1 MHMKK
6 LFFPSFLKNFDR
18 ELMLT
23 KPTVWVTRAHFVSW
37 FSFLGVIFLTL
48 IFWVLPNDPRH
59 ESTVYLPTF
68 FLVILSI
75 VGIVFYLIYL
85 LRFNVFKRFGNYNRR
100 SMLSSFGFIFLS
112 IGWIILLPFIPS
124 LIESFRADR
133 AYSSEELVNDTD
145 RLNFLIGELIYDSL
159 STKFNR
165 DTLFVSDKLVSQHCD
180 SNKIEVENYFDNGV
194 NYCTQSYF
202 INNFRDYDSL
212 VSLGSGKY
220 ILMDVPDYQF
230 LSASKA
236 LQNSSNSLSV
246 SNRRKKLYYQI
257 HRSYNVDSLANWNTQ
272 FNLLKNKY
280 ASNEYSGFRGEYYIE
295 VGYAYT
301 PSGLSYFDKL
311 NVRSI
316 EEGLSNIIFR
326 KYFWYG
332 DAFEIFSR
340 IWFYTVLGLSLL
352 IFIFRHTTTKVFFLS
367 ILVSVLLL
375 MVSGL
380 ITAFLGLDEIGILNM
395 MLFYIGIFFVI
406 SFSSFKANKKSRING
421 ISINLVTS
429 SIGFVPI
436 LIVLLYHAILKE
448 RYSDSYFVN
457 YNYLR
462 LGLHLQIAEV
472 LGFLLLIAMIPTFVY
487 SFYRK
492 WYSLPDE

>member
-1 MHMKK
+1 MKK
-6 LFFPSFLKNFDR
+6 LLFPSFLRNFDR
-18 ELMLT
+18 KLMLT
-23 KPTVWVTRAHFVSW
+23 NPTIWVTRAHFVSW
-37 FSFLGVIFLTL
+37 FSFLGVIFLTM

-85 LRFNVFKRFGNYNRR
+85 LRFNVFKRFGNYSRR
-100 SMLSSFGFIFLS
+100 SILSSFVFIFLS
-112 IGWIILLPFIPS
+112 IGWIILFPFIPS
-124 LIESFRADR
+124 LIESYRADQT
-133 AYSSEELVNDTD
+133 YTSEELVNDTD

-159 STKFNR
+159 STEFHR
-165 DTLFVSDKLVSQHCD
+165 DTLHVSDTLVAQHCD
-180 SNKIEVENYFDNGV
+180 SNQINVENFYNNGV
-194 NYCTQSYF
+194 NFCTQSYF
-202 INNFRDYDSL
+202 INSFRDYDSL
-212 VSLGSGKY
+212 VSLGGGKY
-220 ILMDVPDYQF
+220 ILMNVPDYQF
-230 LSASKA
+230 LNSNKA
-236 LQNSSNSLSV
+236 RQYTADNIPESTV
-246 SNRRKKLYYQI
+246 RKRLYYEI
-257 HRSYNVDSLANWNTQ
+257 HRSYNIDSLDEWNAQ

-280 ASNEYSGFRGEYYIE
+280 ASDEYNGFRGEYYNE

-301 PSGLSYFDKL
+301 PSGISYFDKL

-316 EEGLSNIIFR
+316 EEGLRNISFR

-367 ILVSVLLL
+367 LLVSVLLL

-406 SFSSFKANKKSRING
+406 SLSSFKANKKSRMNG

-457 YNYLR
+457 YNYSQI
-462 LGLHLQIAEV
+462 GLHLQVAEV
-472 LGFLLLIAMIPTFVY
+472 LGILLLIAMIPTFIY

>member
-1 MHMKK
+1 MKK
-6 LFFPSFLKNFDR
+6 LLLPSFLRNFDR
-18 ELMLT
+18 KLMLT
-23 KPTVWVTRAHFVSW
+23 NPTIWVTRAHFVSW
-37 FSFLGVIFLTL
+37 FSFLGVIFLSS

-85 LRFNVFKRFGNYNRR
+85 LRFNVFKRFGNYSRK
-100 SMLSSFGFIFLS
+100 SMLSSFAFIFIS
-112 IGWIILLPFIPS
+112 IGWIILFPFIPS
-124 LIESFRADR
+124 LIESYRADR
-133 AYSSEELVNDTD
+133 AYTSEELVKDTD

-159 STKFNR
+159 SNEFKR
-165 DTLFVSDKLVSQHCD
+165 DTLLVSDKLVSQHCD
-180 SNKIEVENYFDNGV
+180 SNQIEVENYFDNGV
-194 NYCTQSYF
+194 NFCTQSYF

-212 VSLGSGKY
+212 VSLGGGNY

-236 LQNSSNSLSV
+236 LQNSNNSLSG

-257 HRSYNVDSLANWNTQ
+257 HRSYNVDSLAKWNKQ

-280 ASNEYSGFRGEYYIE
+280 ASNEYNGFHGEYYNE

-301 PSGLSYFDKL
+301 PSGMSYFDKL

-316 EEGLSNIIFR
+316 EAGLSNIIFR

-367 ILVSVLLL
+367 LLVSVLLM

-395 MLFYIGIFFVI
+395 MLLYIAIFFVI
-406 SFSSFKANKKSRING
+406 CLSGFKANKKNRLNG
-421 ISINLVTS
+421 IAINLVTS

-436 LIVLLYHAILKE
+436 LVVFLYHAILKE
-448 RYSDSYFVN
+448 RYSDSY
-457 YNYLR
+457 YQIYDYSR

-472 LGFLLLIAMIPTFVY
+472 LGILLLIAMIPTFIY